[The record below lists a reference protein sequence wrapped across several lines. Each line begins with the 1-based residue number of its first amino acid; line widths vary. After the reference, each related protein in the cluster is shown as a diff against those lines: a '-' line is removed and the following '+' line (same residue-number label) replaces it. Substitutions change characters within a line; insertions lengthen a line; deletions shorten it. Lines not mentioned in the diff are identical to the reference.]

1 MFFKK
6 ININFIS
13 LTTIYSLFITVFY
26 NTEIFT
32 ILDERFNI
40 SSIHS
45 EIFENFFYF
54 LIFLILFAYLFIF
67 LILFGIRGALKP
79 LIIFLLITSSF
90 LLYFKNVYGVA
101 VNENI
106 ILSFTDS
113 IIEKNFSEITDL
125 FSLKLLLYIFFFG
138 ILPSLPLFFINIK
151 FPYFKKEFF
160 LRISSMLIMLI
171 LLIGL
176 VAVDYKGVSLTVR
189 ENKELNQKTIP
200 HYYMM
205 SLLDIVK
212 DKVRFKKEFSIL
224 EHTTVSLNTNS
235 KITGIIVLGETAR
248 ADFFSLNG
256 YQKNTNPNLSKIN
269 IVNYNNAFSCGTLT
283 KVSLP
288 CMFYLGD
295 YHEFSPVKATNETN
309 LLDIILS
316 TNTDVSWVDNNSGC
330 KHVCD
335 RVKTI
340 ELSTKEKTNYDEIL
354 MDHVDQL
361 ISESKNN
368 KNLIILHTAG
378 SHGPKYYKRY
388 PEKFDFFKPSCK
400 SNNPQDCT
408 KEELTHAYQNT
419 ILYTDYFLSL
429 LIKRLK
435 QLDHES
441 FMIYASDHGESLGEH
456 GLYLHG
462 VPRSIAPKEQIHIPW
477 IMWFSDQYKENNDL
491 KFIDEGTE
499 ISHEY
504 FPHTILKALKIEST
518 LYKQNKSL
526 IK

>member
-13 LTTIYSLFITVFY
+13 LTIIYSLFITVFY
-26 NTEIFT
+26 NTEVFT
-32 ILDERFNI
+32 ILDSKFDT

-54 LIFLILFAYLFIF
+54 LIFLVLFTYLFIF
-67 LILFGIRGALKP
+67 LILFGIRWALKP

-90 LLYFKNVYGVA
+90 LLYFKNVYGVS
-101 VNENI
+101 VHEDI
-106 ILSFTDS
+106 ILSFSDS

-125 FSLKLLLYIFFFG
+125 LTLKLLFYIMLLG

-151 FPYFKKEFF
+151 FPSFKREFF
-160 LRISSMLIMLI
+160 LRISSIFI
-171 LLIGL
+171 LLIFLVGL
-176 VAVDYKGVSLTVR
+176 IALNYKNVSLTIR
-189 ENKELNQKTIP
+189 ENKELNDQTIP

-205 SLLDIVK
+205 SLFNIAK
-212 DKVRFKKEFSIL
+212 DNIKSKKKFIFL
-224 EHTTVSLNTNS
+224 EHETKGLDLDS
-235 KITGIIVLGETAR
+235 KVTGIVVLGETAR
-248 ADFFSLNG
+248 ADFFNLNG
-256 YQKNTNPNLSKIN
+256 YQIDTNPNLSKLN
-269 IVNYNNAFSCGTLT
+269 IINYNNAFSCGTLT

-295 YHEFSPVKATNETN
+295 YDGFSPNKAKNETN
-309 LLDIILS
+309 LLDIIS
-316 TNTDVSWVDNNSGC
+316 SIKIDVSWVDNNSGC

-340 ELSTKEKTNYDEIL
+340 ELSNEDKTNYDEIL
-354 MDHVDQL
+354 LSYVDQL
-361 ISESKNN
+361 ILESKNS
-368 KNLIILHTAG
+368 KNLIVLHTAG

-388 PEKFDFFKPSCK
+388 PDKFDFFKPSCK

-408 KEELTHAYQNT
+408 KEELTHTYQNT
-419 ILYTDYFLSL
+419 ILYTDYFLTL

-477 IMWFSDQYKENNDL
+477 IMWFSDQYKQNNDL
-491 KFIDEGTE
+491 KFVSEDTE